1 MSVMFDKAI
10 CLSVETHKFGDKRD
24 AGTDKVEVDANK
36 EYLKLTKSL
45 FKSETYNKIVSMDG
59 GTIAFLGKICFPSFF
74 KRGVYMLPII
84 EQKKA
89 EDFLREKQL
98 ERDTLADKFAYE
110 EYPELSVN
118 AAEDLK
124 VLYNAKNYPPPDAV
138 RAKFSMRWQY
148 LSFTVPGQLENIDAE
163 LFKSEQEKHA
173 RMWAEAEEGVN
184 QVLCEYTEKLF
195 SHAVDML
202 TDKTDGKPKG
212 FHDSMIQK
220 WGEFFDTFKDRN
232 ITNNEELEALVAK
245 TRNLLG
251 NVNTKD
257 LKDNAT
263 LRAQVKDT
271 FDRARQELN
280 NSIVTKKRKITFEEE

>member
-24 AGTDKVEVDANK
+24 AGTSEIEVDANK
-36 EYLKLTKSL
+36 EFLKLTKSI
-45 FKSETYNKIVSMDG
+45 FKSDTYNKIVSMDG
-59 GTIAFLGKICFPSFF
+59 ATIAFLGRICFPSFF

-89 EDFLREKQL
+89 EDFLQEKMV
-98 ERDTLADKFAYE
+98 ERDILADKFAFE
-110 EYPELSVN
+110 EYPTLSVN

-124 VLYNAKNYPPPDAV
+124 VLYNPKNYPLPDAV
-138 RAKFSMRWQY
+138 RSKFSMRWQY
-148 LSFTVPGQLENIDAE
+148 LSFSVPGQLESIDAE

-173 RMWAEAEEGVN
+173 QMWAEAEEGVN

-195 SHAVDML
+195 THAVDML

-212 FHDSMIQK
+212 FHDSMIK
-220 WGEFFDTFKDRN
+220 RWSEFFDTFRDRN
-232 ITNNEELEALVAK
+232 LTNNEELEALVAK

-271 FDRARQELN
+271 FDRARQELST
-280 NSIVTKKRKITFEEE
+280 SIVTKRRKITFEEE